1 MSITAGVDLD
11 GVVYNYVD
19 ALRDW
24 IGISTGQDTS
34 KLGEATQ
41 WNFYEHDWNMSFEE
55 FCKHTDAGV
64 DNGYIFAVGEP
75 YPGVVEGMKAMR
87 EAGVKI
93 HIVTDRGRAGKP
105 GKAEQL
111 TVDWLDANGIIYD
124 EITLTSDKTAINT
137 HMFIDD
143 RPENFQALD
152 EAGVE
157 VYLRRQRWNQHLHA
171 ARAVETFTDYANK
184 VVAKAQNT

>member
-1 MSITAGVDLD
+1 MGASRWRIFREVTLPMAWPGIKRALVLVFIMSLTDFGNPLILG
-11 GVVYNYVD
+11 
-19 ALRDW
+19 RD
-24 IGISTGQDTS
+24 TPV
-34 KLGEATQ
+34 LA
-41 WNFYEHDWNMSFEE
+41 
-55 FCKHTDAGV
+55 
-64 DNGYIFAVGEP
+64 
-75 YPGVVEGMKAMR
+75 
-87 EAGVKI
+87 
-93 HIVTDRGRAGKP
+93 
-105 GKAEQL
+105 
-111 TVDWLDANGIIYD
+111 GIIYD

-152 EAGVE
+152 AAGVE